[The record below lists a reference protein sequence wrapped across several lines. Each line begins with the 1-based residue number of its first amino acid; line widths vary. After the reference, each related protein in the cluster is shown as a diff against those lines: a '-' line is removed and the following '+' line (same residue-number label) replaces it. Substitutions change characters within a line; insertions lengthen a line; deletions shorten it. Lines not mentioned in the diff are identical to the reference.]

1 MLSERRKELLKLI
14 VEEYI
19 KTANPVGSS
28 LLCDKLNCSSA
39 TIRNEMASLE
49 DMGYL
54 EKTHTSSGRVPS
66 EMGYRYYVD
75 NLMEPK
81 KMTGEEVLKLQTIFD
96 NKGLVLSDV
105 ITRSMEII
113 SEITNCTSLVLG
125 ASSAENKL
133 KEVEA
138 IPFSDSKVIAI
149 VITDKGHVEHKELNV
164 DGNVSP
170 KEVKK
175 VVELI
180 NKLLFGTPLD
190 EVSAKLEFEIKPII
204 GNYVKSHEALYQA
217 FYNAFNEFSYKS
229 HMHMAGRT
237 KLLDYREFDSVA
249 KVKEILNKF
258 DDENMVK
265 KIEADC
271 NDINVY
277 IGHENNFDDDVSV
290 IKTKYNING
299 EEGTIA
305 IVGPKRMDYEKVVS
319 LLNYIKQN
327 IERQKYDRREKQ
339 K

>member
-1 MLSERRKELLKLI
+1 MINLLSERRKELLKLI

-113 SEITNCTSLVLG
+113 SEITNCTALVVG

-133 KEVEA
+133 KEVET

-164 DGNVSP
+164 GKVSP
-170 KEVKK
+170 NEVKK

-180 NKLLFGTPLD
+180 NKLLVGTPLD

-249 KVKEILNKF
+249 KVKEILNKAKTDTANF
-258 DDENMVK
+258 
-265 KIEADC
+265 IEQLL
-271 NDINVY
+271 
-277 IGHENNFDDDVSV
+277 S
-290 IKTKYNING
+290 
-299 EEGTIA
+299 
-305 IVGPKRMDYEKVVS
+305 DYDWGSKESYAS
-319 LLNYIKQN
+319 LLPEIADIMSISTSTLKKQPPLVQLRLEMAYAHFWFSDKRTIYDVLSSILKNYL
-327 IERQKYDRREKQ
+327 
-339 K
+339 

>member
-1 MLSERRKELLKLI
+1 MINLLSERRKELLKLI

-133 KEVEA
+133 KEVET

-164 DGNVSP
+164 GKVSP
-170 KEVKK
+170 NEVKK

-180 NKLLFGTPLD
+180 NKLLVGTPLD

-290 IKTKYNING
+290 IKTKYDING

-305 IVGPKRMDYEKVVS
+305 IVGPKSMDYEKVVES
-319 LLNYIKQN
+319 LKTIQTQMDEVFK
-327 IERQKYDRREKQ
+327 KT
-339 K
+339 